1 MLKSILGTDDGAE
14 LGVALTISLRLLSP
28 PPLMPKDLL
37 IQSTVI
43 SVISLIEKDWNSIV
57 ILSKYF

>member
-14 LGVALTISLRLLSP
+14 LGVALTSSLRLLSP

-43 SVISLIEKDWNSIV
+43 SVISLIEKD
-57 ILSKYF
+57 

>member
-14 LGVALTISLRLLSP
+14 LGVASTISLRLLPP

-43 SVISLIEKDWNSIV
+43 SVISLIEKD
-57 ILSKYF
+57 